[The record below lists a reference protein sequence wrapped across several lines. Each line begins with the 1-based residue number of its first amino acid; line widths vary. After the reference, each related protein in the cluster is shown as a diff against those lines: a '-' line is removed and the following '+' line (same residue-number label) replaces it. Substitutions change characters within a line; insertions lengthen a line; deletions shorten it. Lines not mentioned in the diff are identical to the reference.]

1 MRNLKVIQ
9 RISSLNKS
17 EKGLIQLSN
26 KKNNYISK
34 NKIRLIT
41 ISSISKFK
49 KGLIH
54 CRCEYVDDNNIYI
67 SDFTGIIKIV
77 YEKKNQIISGD
88 FLIIDFFYS
97 KKILI
102 AKSIIISNR
111 TMLTQSGFNKTF
123 INKFLKNDTK
133 LIDILKNRTS
143 FYSGIH
149 DFFNNDSFIEINTPT
164 LVESPGIEKYLEV
177 FSTNYYDINGNE
189 KNFFMPTSPE
199 FSLKEAL
206 MYGLKD
212 IYELAK
218 CFRNAGEYSNTH
230 RPEFIMLEWYR
241 AFADYHVIIEDCSR
255 LFLFLLQLIKNTH
268 LCQYKHFLIN
278 FKKYEIFTVKELF
291 ERDSIDLDN
300 YSTNPDIFINE
311 INRVLNCDISN
322 VTKED
327 LFFKYMLDK
336 IEPTLGFSCP
346 VFIVD
351 YPYEMTPL
359 SEQCEHNPL
368 YGKRFEVY
376 IAGIE
381 IGNGYGELIDP
392 TIQENRF
399 HEVIKEREIIG
410 GSNLP
415 YPERF
420 INAMKQGIPPCSG
433 VAVGTERLFMIIMGL
448 DDIGDTKLIDIV

>member
-1 MRNLKVIQ
+1 M
-9 RISSLNKS
+9 
-17 EKGLIQLSN
+17 
-26 KKNNYISK
+26 
-34 NKIRLIT
+34 
-41 ISSISKFK
+41 
-49 KGLIH
+49 
-54 CRCEYVDDNNIYI
+54 
-67 SDFTGIIKIV
+67 
-77 YEKKNQIISGD
+77 YEKENQIKSGD
-88 FLIIDFFYS
+88 FLTIDFFYS
-97 KKILI
+97 KKKLI
-102 AKSIIISNR
+102 ANSIIVSNQLK
-111 TMLTQSGFNKTF
+111 LTQFEFHKSFN
-123 INKFLKNDTK
+123 NKFHKNDSK
-133 LIDILKNRTS
+133 LIDILKNRT
-143 FYSGIH
+143 FFFNGIH
-149 DFFNNDSFIEINTPT
+149 DFFTNESFIEINTPT
-164 LVESPGIEKYLEV
+164 LVESPGIEKYLEF
-177 FSTNYYDINGNE
+177 FSTNYYDINGNK

-206 MYGLKD
+206 TFGLKD

-241 AFADYHVIIEDCSR
+241 AFADYRVIIEDCSH
-255 LFLFLLQLIKNTH
+255 LFLYLLTLIKNTH
-268 LCQYKHFLIN
+268 LCYYKDFLIN
-278 FKKYEIFTVKELF
+278 FKKYQIFTIKELF
-291 ERDSIDLDN
+291 ERNSINLDN

-311 INRVLNCDISN
+311 INNVLQCDITSM
-322 VTKED
+322 TKED

-336 IEPTLGFSCP
+336 IEPTLGLDCP

-359 SEQCEHNPL
+359 SEQCEHNSL

-381 IGNGYGELIDP
+381 IGNGYGELIDA
-392 TIQENRF
+392 TIQETRF
-399 HEVIKEREIIG
+399 HEVIKERKIIG

-448 DDIGDTKLIDIV
+448 DDIGETKLIDILK